1 MRFEAPGIA
10 PHGTIWSRGI
20 DGLTFGNV
28 AGLVLTPPA
37 ENFVFDPWDPAFV
50 LLVVPVP

>member
-1 MRFEAPGIA
+1 MRFEAPRNA
-10 PHGTIWSRGI
+10 PNCTIWSRGI
-20 DGLTFGNV
+20 DELTFGNV

-37 ENFVFDPWDPAFV
+37 EDLVFDPWDPAFV